1 MNFSLSG
8 TPTQVI
14 AQLDAMAR
22 LPEYATP
29 GAAGV
34 DLRAAEAAIVWPG
47 EVTMVDTGL
56 RCTVPEGYALM
67 LYSRSGLAAKHGIR
81 LANGVGVVDS
91 DFTGTIK
98 VALICDLNT
107 ETAFH
112 IAPGDR
118 IAQAVLQKV
127 ERIEFTLGEMT
138 PSIRGEGGFG
148 STGSA

>member
-1 MNFSLSG
+1 MNFSISG
-8 TPTQVI
+8 TPAQVI

-22 LPEYATP
+22 LPDYATP
-29 GAAGV
+29 GAAGA

-47 EVTMVDTGL
+47 EVTLVDTGL
-56 RCTVPEGYALM
+56 RCKIPEGYALM
-67 LYSRSGLAAKHGIR
+67 IYARSGLAARHGIR

-91 DFTGTIK
+91 DYTGTIK

-107 ETAFH
+107 EMAFH

-127 ERIEFTLGEMT
+127 ERIEFTLGDIPT
-138 PSIRGEGGFG
+138 TDRGEGGFG
-148 STGSA
+148 STGRA